1 VKQGELRLPFLF
13 ARDLA
18 PGYKTAGPQGR
29 RENNETAGPQGR
41 RENNE
46 TAGPQGRRAAE
57 IHTKLNDFLL
67 VEYL

>member
-41 RENNE
+41 R
-46 TAGPQGRRAAE
+46 AAE

>member
-1 VKQGELRLPFLF
+1 MKQGELRLPFLF

-41 RENNE
+41 R
-46 TAGPQGRRAAE
+46 AAE